1 MKKLISFTMIF
12 ALSFTLCGFSYDA
25 EDLTQAASRHI
36 ADTVPNPSVS
46 SIGGEWAV
54 IALARSGTDVPTSI
68 YENYLKNLKEY
79 VKKCGGV
86 LHKKKSTEYSRVILA
101 LTAIGE
107 NPEDVDGYNLMTPL
121 GDYEETVWQGVNGAV
136 WALIALDSGGY
147 EVPVN
152 TAAKVRATR
161 EMYVSGIL
169 AAQASDG
176 GWTLMDNGAS
186 EADITAMAI
195 TALAPYQE
203 SDEVSAAI
211 ERGLTYLSEVQTENG
226 GFFSQGEEN
235 CESAAQVLTALC
247 TLGISVDDS
256 RFIKNGRTVLDSL
269 ISYHDG
275 SGGFYHSISHSGNS
289 QMSSE
294 QALYALAALKR
305 FKEGKTAIFDM
316 SDAVSVVST
325 STEVEYGL
333 PGKNPLVKQLPVGS
347 PKSFSD
353 IQGNAAQS
361 AIEQLAARG
370 IINGK
375 SENEFD
381 PDGTITRAEFAAII
395 TRGLGLEQRSEKI
408 FADVSENDWH
418 FGYVAAA
425 YSAGIINGVSAE
437 EFNPDGLITREE
449 AAVMLRR
456 AAALCGMHD
465 TYDGDSVRNIL
476 AAFTDYIKASDWA
489 REALAFCFDKGISD
503 DSAMEILPKASA
515 KRSEV
520 ALMLFNML
528 TSARLI

>member
-1 MKKLISFTMIF
+1 MKKLISLTMIF
-12 ALSFTLCGFSYDA
+12 VFSFTLCSFAYDT
-25 EDLTQAASRHI
+25 EDLTRAAARHI
-36 ADTVPNPSVS
+36 TDAVPNPSVS

-54 IALARSGTDVPTSI
+54 IALARSGEEVPKSI

-79 VKKCGGV
+79 VNRCGGV
-86 LHKKKSTEYSRVILA
+86 LHTKKYTEYSRVILA
-101 LTAIGE
+101 LTAVGE
-107 NPEDVDGYNLMTPL
+107 NPADVDGYNLMTPL
-121 GDYEETVWQGVNGAV
+121 VDYESTVWQGINGAV
-136 WALIALDSGGY
+136 WALIALDSEGY
-147 EVPVN
+147 ELPVS
-152 TAAKVRATR
+152 TTAKVQATR
-161 EMYVSGIL
+161 EMYIGGIL

-176 GWTLMDNGAS
+176 GWTLMDNGVS

-195 TALAPYQE
+195 TALAPYRD
-203 SDEVSAAI
+203 SDEVASAV

-226 GFFSQGEEN
+226 GFFSQDEEN

-247 TLGISVDDS
+247 TLGISVDDP
-256 RFIKNGRTVLDSL
+256 RFVKNGKTVLDSL
-269 ISYHDG
+269 ISYYDG
-275 SGGFYHSISHSGNS
+275 SGGFYHSSNHDGNS

-294 QALYALAALKR
+294 QALCALAALKR
-305 FKEGKTAIFDM
+305 FNEGKPPLYDM
-316 SDAVSVVST
+316 SDAVSVISAAAE
-325 STEVEYGL
+325 SEYGL
-333 PGKNPLVKQLPVGS
+333 PGKSPLVKRLPVGS

-353 IQGNAAQS
+353 IQGNAAQG

-370 IINGK
+370 IINGR
-375 SENEFD
+375 SENAFD

-395 TRGLGLEQRSEKI
+395 TRGLGLEQCNEKI

-425 YSAGIINGVSAE
+425 YNAKIINGVSAE

-456 AAALCGMHD
+456 AAALCGMTD

-476 AAFTDYIKASDWA
+476 AAFTDYVKASDWA

-503 DSAMEILPKASA
+503 DSAMEIQPRASA

-520 ALMLFNML
+520 ALMLYNML
-528 TSARLI
+528 TAARLI